1 MITTGD
7 DFRSNYI
14 DGYADAFTGE
24 DYSERFG
31 RMAGYSEGFHAF
43 DPDVDLDKDEIED
56 LAYEAWDEYTG
67 F

>member
-14 DGYADAFTGE
+14 DGYADAFTGKE
-24 DYSERFG
+24 FDKRFSNH
-31 RMAGYSEGFHAF
+31 AGYGEGFHAF